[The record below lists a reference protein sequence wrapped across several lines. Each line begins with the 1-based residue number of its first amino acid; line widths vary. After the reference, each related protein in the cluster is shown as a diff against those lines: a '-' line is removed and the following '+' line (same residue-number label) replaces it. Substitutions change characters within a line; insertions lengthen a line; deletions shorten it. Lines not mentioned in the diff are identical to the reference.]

1 MLQAY
6 QKQATFTG
14 YSSNGGLFKL
24 DAPELSLENLG
35 HMPTQDA
42 DQLIRQYMV
51 EFESVAHQTFEFL
64 NQDLPYTLLMPPR
77 LMQAFPV
84 FRERKATAHHFP
96 DYIDPGD
103 IPEEEDELWMC
114 AVGTLAQDID
124 FSSDAFLDVLDAY
137 ESIQSGNVLP
147 EDILKNTQKYQKM
160 QKALRYTK
168 FGILGMSVL
177 TVLELGAIFFLSNVQ
192 VPPGLEQDY
201 QSAQSSMDSINKELD
216 LIHTRQKEHEYPIE
230 AYAALLSDL
239 PEGIGFNSIEIG
251 DANKKDDSKWIK
263 AKVVADNPL
272 KFQDYV
278 ASLSRNALFNGVSI
292 PQIASDSST
301 NYKTADLTIGK
312 GNLSQ

>member
-1 MLQAY
+1 MTA
-6 QKQATFTG
+6 
-14 YSSNGGLFKL
+14 
-24 DAPELSLENLG
+24 
-35 HMPTQDA
+35 QDA

-64 NQDLPYTLLMPPR
+64 NQDLPYTLLMPLR

-96 DYIDPGD
+96 DYIDPGN

-137 ESIQSGNVLP
+137 ENIQSGNVLP
-147 EDILKNTQKYQKM
+147 EDIRSVTQKYQKM
-160 QKALRYTK
+160 QKVLRYTK
-168 FGILGMSVL
+168 FAILGMSAL
-177 TVLELGAIFFLSNVQ
+177 TVLELGVIFFLSNVQ

-216 LIHTRQKEHEYPIE
+216 LIHTRQKEHEYPVE

-263 AKVVADNPL
+263 AKVVAADPL